1 MLLVHLA
8 HVILFEVLH
17 RRIRLFTRLADE
29 VQHLMYFVIFIRFAP
44 DGEFGISLFKSFLL
58 IWLKYFANSILL
70 PLLARHS
77 LLSDF
82 SNGFALGAGLTLVA
96 LRTLILAIVLLTDL
110 RDILMAALGPFG
122 ALALLLVDNLQLFAL
137 CLIQYFLEILLRLL
151 YQTLLANQNLAP
163 FFVHQFAGLL
173 LVHQFCQIPVS
184 GFGVLAKSVRLKLVG
199 IGLGEFELF

>member
-17 RRIRLFTRLADE
+17 RCIRLFTRLADE

-58 IWLKYFANSILL
+58 VWLKYFANSILL

-82 SNGFALGAGLTLVA
+82 SDGFALGAGLTLVA

-110 RDILMAALGPFG
+110 RDILMAT
-122 ALALLLVDNLQLFAL
+122 LALLLVDNLQLFAL

-151 YQTLLANQNLAP
+151 DQTLLANQNLAP

>member
-58 IWLKYFANSILL
+58 VWLKYFANSILL

-82 SNGFALGAGLTLVA
+82 SDGFALGAGLTLVA

-110 RDILMAALGPFG
+110 RDILMAAL
-122 ALALLLVDNLQLFAL
+122 LLVDNLQLFAL

-151 YQTLLANQNLAP
+151 DQTLLANQNLAP

>member
-17 RRIRLFTRLADE
+17 RCIRLFTRLADE
-29 VQHLMYFVIFIRFAP
+29 VQHLVYFVIFIRFAP
-44 DGEFGISLFKSFLL
+44 DGEFGISFFKSFLL
-58 IWLKYFANSILL
+58 VWLKYFANSILL
-70 PLLARHS
+70 PSLLTRHS

-82 SNGFALGAGLTLVA
+82 SDGFALGAGLTLVA

-110 RDILMAALGPFG
+110 RDILMAALGPFC

-137 CLIQYFLEILLRLL
+137 CLIQYFLEILLRLFD
-151 YQTLLANQNLAP
+151 QTLLANQNLAP

-173 LVHQFCQIPVS
+173 LVH
-184 GFGVLAKSVRLKLVG
+184 
-199 IGLGEFELF
+199 